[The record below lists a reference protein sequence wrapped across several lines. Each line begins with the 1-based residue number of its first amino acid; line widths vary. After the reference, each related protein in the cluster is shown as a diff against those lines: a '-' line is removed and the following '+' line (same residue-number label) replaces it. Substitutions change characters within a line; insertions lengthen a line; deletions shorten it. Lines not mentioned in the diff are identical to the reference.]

1 MNREDWLTAAASEA
15 APAFHLEGTPLPK
28 TRITC
33 GFPSTW
39 TPSKQ
44 TTGECWSDKASA
56 DGTSEILISPTLAD
70 SGAGFAV
77 LLAQLCAASKADPVR
92 MGLDQH
98 GGLADARWDSVIE
111 ELGVYPHVA
120 IVVGSKPVQTTRM
133 LKAVCPACGY
143 TVRLT
148 QKWASLGLP
157 TCPVNTGLTLA
168 LEATK

>member
-1 MNREDWLTAAASEA
+1 MNREDWLTQAASEA

-44 TTGECWSDKASA
+44 ATGECWSDKASA

-70 SGAGFAV
+70 SGAVFAV

-133 LKAVCPACGY
+133 LKAVCPSCGY

-148 QKWASLGLP
+148 QKWATLGLP
-157 TCPVNTGLTLA
+157 TCPVDTGLTLA
-168 LEATK
+168 LEASK

>member
-70 SGAGFAV
+70 SGAVFAV
-77 LLAQLCAASKADPVR
+77 LLGQLCAAAKADPVR